1 MATVAYMP
9 LVTLLCGP
17 AGAGKTTYALELVAK
32 GAHRLSM
39 DEAVWADG
47 WGEQQPPEARLV
59 ELHDALKDDLRRAL
73 GEGRDVVVDLSLA
86 AREVR
91 DQWRE
96 VATELGATAS
106 LVVVTAPF
114 EVLWQRVQQRAGD
127 HANSVRL
134 TREQLRNCVDGF
146 DWPGEDEPHRVVTT
160 S

>member
-1 MATVAYMP
+1 MP

-47 WGEQQPPEARLV
+47 WGEQQPPVERLV
-59 ELHDALKDDLRRAL
+59 ELHDQLKDDLRRAV

-86 AREVR
+86 ARDVR
-91 DQWRE
+91 DEWRE
-96 VATELGATAS
+96 VAARAGAKTS
-106 LVVVTAPF
+106 LVVLTAPF
-114 EVLWQRVQQRAGD
+114 EVLWHRVQRREGD

-134 TREQLRNCVDGF
+134 NREQLRDYVDGF
-146 DWPGEDEPHRVVTT
+146 DWPGAEEPHRTIR
-160 S
+160 SA

>member
-1 MATVAYMP
+1 MP

-47 WGEQQPPEARLV
+47 WGEQQPPVERLV
-59 ELHDALKDDLRRAL
+59 ELHDQLKDDLRRAV

-86 AREVR
+86 ARDVR
-91 DQWRE
+91 DEWR
-96 VATELGATAS
+96 VLAAHVGAMTS

-114 EVLWQRVQQRAGD
+114 EVLWQRVQRREGD
-127 HANSVRL
+127 NANSVRL
-134 TREQLRNCVDGF
+134 KREQLRDYVVGF
-146 DWPGEDEPHRVVTT
+146 DWPGVDEPHRVISTV
-160 S
+160 